1 MSFSGFSE
9 DDIRKL
15 TKAPDVNKPQ
25 KGSHKTASKKVT
37 FKPNTTRTKTILNN
51 ITNNLPQELPEN
63 AKLSVQNNVNSAIK
77 PETQDANPQNEIS
90 EEYAKSER
98 KFKDLDEFEARQKL
112 IEEQNRKRK
121 ELLAKALADRT
132 RQTQEEAQRLNEI
145 QEEFKKLDDLLSCD
159 VKILRKQI
167 EAASVEYME
176 CQKKYNRIEKEF
188 LDAKLL
194 LHQKQEKKEMLTE
207 HLCTIIEKNEERK
220 AEKLNELLSKLQLR
234 TPEENVVQNGN

>member
-25 KGSHKTASKKVT
+25 KGSHKTALKKVT
-37 FKPNTTRTKTILNN
+37 FKPNNTNTTRTKTILSN
-51 ITNNLPQELPEN
+51 ITNNLPQETPEN
-63 AKLSVQNNVNSAIK
+63 AKLSVQNSVVPD
-77 PETQDANPQNEIS
+77 PEPKIPEV
-90 EEYAKSER
+90 KSER

-188 LDAKLL
+188 LEAKLL

-220 AEKLNELLSKLQLR
+220 AEKLNELLSKLELR
-234 TPEENVVQNGN
+234 ATEGSVTQNGN